1 MASVSAWLVTFRLRT
16 LPLALSTIIL
26 GSFLAAYR
34 NSFHW
39 SIFILAALTTLF
51 LQTLSN
57 LANDYGDTL
66 HGVDNPDRTGPKR
79 SLQTGAIT
87 LKQMKAAIVVCIL
100 LSLCSGITLLVVA
113 SEGLKLSYG
122 LIMLVI
128 GLAAIAAAMKYTMGK
143 RPYGYAGLGD
153 IAVFIFFGL
162 VGVLGTFFL
171 HTHYVG
177 VEEFFPAM
185 AVGFFSTGVLNLNNM
200 RDIENDRLFG
210 KHTIVVKMGSERARW
225 YHFSLILAGIVCA
238 IVYTLTATSSGWKW
252 LFLVTVPLFLR
263 SSIVAFKTKEV
274 TSLDPELKYLALTT
288 LLFSIL
294 FGVGLVIA

>member
-39 SIFILAALTTLF
+39 SVFIWAALTTLF

-57 LANDYGDTL
+57 LANDYGDTV

-87 LKQMKAAIVVCIL
+87 LKQMKSAIIICIL
-100 LSLCSGITLLVVA
+100 LALISGITLLVVA
-113 SEGLKLSYG
+113 SDGLQISYG
-122 LIMLVI
+122 LIMFLLGI
-128 GLAAIAAAMKYTMGK
+128 AAIAAALKYTVGK

-153 IAVFIFFGL
+153 MAVFIFFGL
-162 VGVLGTFFL
+162 VGVVGTFFL

-177 VEEFFPAM
+177 VDEIFPAM
-185 AVGFFSTGVLNLNNM
+185 SVGFFSTGVLNLNNM
-200 RDIENDRLFG
+200 RDVENDRIFG
-210 KHTIVVKMGSERARW
+210 KHTLVVKMGSEKARW
-225 YHFSLILAGIVCA
+225 YHFSLIAGGLVCA
-238 IVYTLTATSSGWKW
+238 LVYTYVANASGWKW
-252 LFLVTVPLFLR
+252 LYLVTVPLFVR
-263 SSIVAFKTKEV
+263 SMVVVFKRKEV
-274 TSLDPELKYLALTT
+274 TSLDPELKHLALTT

-294 FGVGLVIA
+294 FGIGLVV